1 MLRQKGRQIKTRN
14 VEPELPDFLILQI
27 ASSNESPLDSPT
39 APCTIRRMAKAQFLI
54 PVERIISSIYLI
66 RGEKVMLDSDLA
78 QLYGVTTSRLNE
90 QVKRNIRR
98 FPTDFAFQLT
108 RAEFNSLKSQ
118 IATLNDG
125 GRGRH
130 RKYLPYVFTEH
141 GVAMLSSV
149 LRSKK
154 AVEVNIGIIRAFITI
169 RQMLAT
175 NRDLARKVQEHDQ
188 KIAVLFD
195 AVQKLL
201 APPATKKNPI
211 GYIHP
216 KD

>member
-1 MLRQKGRQIKTRN
+1 MHN
-14 VEPELPDFLILQI
+14 
-27 ASSNESPLDSPT
+27 PLMP
-39 APCTIRRMAKAQFLI
+39 KAQSVI
-54 PVERIISSIYLI
+54 PVERIISSIYLV

-90 QVKRNIRR
+90 QVKRNIDR
-98 FPTDFAFQLT
+98 FPRDFAFQLT
-108 RAEFNSLKSQ
+108 RAEFDSLRSQ
-118 IATLNDG
+118 IATLKDG

-149 LRSKK
+149 LHSKK
-154 AVEVNIGIIRAFITI
+154 AVEVNIGIIRAFITV

-175 NRDLARKVQEHDQ
+175 NRELARKVQEHDQ
-188 KIAVLFD
+188 KITVLVD

-201 APPATKKNPI
+201 TPPPTPKKNPI
-211 GYIHP
+211 GYVP
-216 KD
+216 SED

>member
-1 MLRQKGRQIKTRN
+1 MN
-14 VEPELPDFLILQI
+14 DP
-27 ASSNESPLDSPT
+27 
-39 APCTIRRMAKAQFLI
+39 
-54 PVERIISSIYLI
+54 
-66 RGEKVMLDSDLA
+66 
-78 QLYGVTTSRLNE
+78 LYGVTTSRLNE
-90 QVKRNIRR
+90 QVKRNINR
-98 FPTDFAFQLT
+98 FPADFAFRLKHT
-108 RAEFNSLKSQ
+108 EFDSLRSQ
-118 IATLNDG
+118 IATLKDA

-154 AVEVNIGIIRAFITI
+154 AVQVNIGIIRVFITF

-175 NRDLARKVQEHDQ
+175 NQELARKVQEHDR
-188 KIAVLFD
+188 KITLLVD
-195 AVQKLL
+195 AVQGLL
-201 APPATKKNPI
+201 ALPAPKKNPI

>member
-1 MLRQKGRQIKTRN
+1 
-14 VEPELPDFLILQI
+14 
-27 ASSNESPLDSPT
+27 
-39 APCTIRRMAKAQFLI
+39 MAKPQAVI
-54 PVERIISSIYLI
+54 PVERFISSIYLI

-78 QLYGVTTSRLNE
+78 QLYGVTTGRLNE
-90 QVKRNIRR
+90 QVKRNIKR
-98 FPTDFAFQLT
+98 FPMDFAFKLT
-108 RAEFNSLKSQ
+108 RAEFDSLRSQ
-118 IATLNDG
+118 IATLKDG

-149 LRSKK
+149 LHSEK
-154 AVEVNIGIIRAFITI
+154 AIEVNIGIIRAFITV

-175 NRDLARKVQEHDQ
+175 NRELARKVQEHDQ
-188 KIAVLFD
+188 KITLLVD

-201 APPATKKNPI
+201 TLPPPQRNPI

>member
-1 MLRQKGRQIKTRN
+1 MHN
-14 VEPELPDFLILQI
+14 
-27 ASSNESPLDSPT
+27 PLMP
-39 APCTIRRMAKAQFLI
+39 KAQSVI
-54 PVERIISSIYLI
+54 PVERIISSIYLV

-90 QVKRNIRR
+90 QVKRNIDR
-98 FPTDFAFQLT
+98 FPRDFAFQLT
-108 RAEFNSLKSQ
+108 RAEFDSLRSQ
-118 IATLNDG
+118 IAILKDG
-125 GRGRH
+125 GRGTH

-149 LRSKK
+149 LHSKK
-154 AVEVNIGIIRAFITI
+154 AVEVNISIIRAFITV

-188 KIAVLFD
+188 KITVLVD

-201 APPATKKNPI
+201 TPPPAPKKNPI
-211 GYIHP
+211 GYVP
-216 KD
+216 SED